1 MAGRGPAPKEQ
12 HSRSRDDHTVERVEL
27 TDEVF
32 GDPLPD
38 DVLPEGESWH
48 PQTLIWWEALRRWP
62 LLKAQPDL
70 AWSYLIATAM
80 LHHRMWTDGNTKLAA
95 ELRIREAKF
104 GVTPE
109 DQMRLKIKVMHPD
122 AQRPASPTTGP
133 VTDIASRRGRLG
145 A

>member
-1 MAGRGPAPKEQ
+1 MAGRGPAPKE
-12 HSRSRDDHTVERVEL
+12 HRSRERDNPDLERMEL

-32 GDPLPD
+32 GDPLPA
-38 DVLPEGESWH
+38 DVLPDGEAWH
-48 PQTLIWWEALRRWP
+48 PQTLAWWDALRRWP

-70 AWSYLIATAM
+70 AWSNLIATAM

-95 ELRIREAKF
+95 EIRIREAKF

-109 DQMRLKIKVMHPD
+109 DQMRLKIKVTQ
-122 AQRPASPTTGP
+122 AGAATGQQP
-133 VTDIASRRGRLG
+133 KPPGVTNLDERRRELG